1 MYPVQTKLYPVQGK
15 LYPFQTKSGIPII
28 KLLKKTFSAV
38 FALSNVRNLLPS
50 NIKNTIY
57 NSLFPSFVETEFQP
71 GREIYKSPKIKKI
84 SFHQKRAAKAYLKYK
99 NSFT

>member
-15 LYPFQTKSGIPII
+15 LYPFQTKSGITIL
-28 KLLKKTFSAV
+28 KLLKKRPLSAV
-38 FALSNVRNLLPS
+38 FALLNVRNLLPS

-71 GREIYKSPKIKKI
+71 GREIKVLKSKKLA
-84 SFHQKRAAKAYLKYK
+84 FTK
-99 NSFT
+99 NVQLRLI

>member
-1 MYPVQTKLYPVQGK
+1 MYPVQTKLYPVQIK
-15 LYPFQTKSGIPII
+15 LHPFQTKSGIPII

-71 GREIYKSPKIKKI
+71 GREIKILKSKKN
-84 SFHQKRAAKAYLKYK
+84 SLHQKRAVRLI
-99 NSFT
+99 